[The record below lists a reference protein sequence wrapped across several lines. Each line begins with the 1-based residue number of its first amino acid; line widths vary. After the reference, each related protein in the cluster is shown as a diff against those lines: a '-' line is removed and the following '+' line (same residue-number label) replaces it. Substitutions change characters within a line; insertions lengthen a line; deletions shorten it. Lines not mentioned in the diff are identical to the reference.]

1 MKYLFAG
8 LSLKGLTLNIDIE
21 KLKASQDKE
30 LSNDF
35 LEVISEKNELE
46 IGNLKFKFIT
56 IVDEMSTEGNNV
68 QKRRKF

>member
-1 MKYLFAG
+1 MKYLFGG

-56 IVDEMSTEGNNV
+56 TVDEMSTEGNNV

>member
-1 MKYLFAG
+1 MKLIFTG
-8 LSLKGLTLNIDIE
+8 LSLKGLNLTVDTE

-35 LEVISEKNELE
+35 LEVVEEKNELE
-46 IGNLKFKFIT
+46 IGNLKFKYIAS
-56 IVDEMSTEGNNV
+56 VDEMSTEGCA